1 MPQHIHDVAA
11 IEIFFG
17 FGDRYFLQVL
27 FQEALAK
34 RVSGVSDY
42 AELHFELLAGTPFL
56 GRE

>member
-42 AELHFELLAGTPFL
+42 AELHF
-56 GRE
+56 